1 MVRKLVARDHQQA
14 YDFWATHFDDPALM
28 ANRDAETTRRKL
40 EAVVRQLPWTQASE
54 VLDVGPGDGALF
66 RLIATRVRRCC
77 GVDPSESAIS
87 RLRRSFQDA
96 SNVAFAVGSAD
107 SIPHPDASFDIVVI
121 NSVLQMLP
129 STSAVRSSLVELV
142 RVCRPGG
149 LIFVG
154 ELPFRNEL
162 NRGALVRLARKLHEF
177 GARNLLRTLY
187 HVYAKPLLRGEPVV
201 VYPASN
207 LHIPRQEL
215 EAICGELGLDVE
227 CRRHHEL
234 RRPSSTRNDYLLRL
248 AGG

>member
-28 ANRDAETTRRKL
+28 ANRDAETTLRKL
-40 EAVVRQLPWTQASE
+40 EALVRQLPWTPESE
-54 VLDVGPGDGALF
+54 VLDLGPGDGTLF
-66 RLIATRVRRCC
+66 RLIAARVRRCC
-77 GVDPSESAIS
+77 GVDPSEHAIA
-87 RLRRSFQDA
+87 RLERSFQGA

-107 SIPHPDASFDIVVI
+107 SIPHPDAEFDIVVI

-129 STSAVRSSLVELV
+129 SISAIRRSLVELN

-154 ELPFRNEL
+154 ELPFRSEL
-162 NRGALVRLARKLHEF
+162 GSGILVHLARKLREF
-177 GARNLLRTLY
+177 GARSLLRTLY
-187 HVYAKPLLRGEPVV
+187 RVYLRPVLRGLPVV

-207 LHIPRQEL
+207 LHVPRQEF
-215 EAICGELGLDVE
+215 ETICRELGLGVE
-227 CRRHHEL
+227 CRRHQEV